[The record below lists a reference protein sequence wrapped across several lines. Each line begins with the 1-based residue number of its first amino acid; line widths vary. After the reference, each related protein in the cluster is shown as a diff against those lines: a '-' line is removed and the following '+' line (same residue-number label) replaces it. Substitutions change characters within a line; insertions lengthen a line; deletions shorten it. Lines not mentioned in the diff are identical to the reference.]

1 MSAPQQQRGESGGG
15 APPDTG
21 RDSASQPAKSSTA
34 SGSGHSATCSHSPS
48 PNNRWVSPPN
58 DRQL

>member
-15 APPDTG
+15 APPDAG

-48 PNNRWVSPPN
+48 PKNR
-58 DRQL
+58 